1 MLGRESSTCHR
12 VSKCSI
18 TELHS
23 QRPSLKV
30 YSQQPYSVDSFP
42 AGESAVQRGER
53 ARFEATKLQRKG
65 RGEEEEK
72 KQHHQ
77 LVGGWRGAVE
87 MQARTSCDTWSQ
99 APPLD
104 LVLCPLG
111 SGELQGMG
119 GWGAVLAR
127 PWPPT
132 SWAHTLGCGFFG
144 WLTALNSGLRGPGQR
159 KAPETQKTLTRKVG
173 TRKRARGSV

>member
-53 ARFEATKLQRKG
+53 VLFEATKLQREG
-65 RGEEEEK
+65 RGEGEEEK

-87 MQARTSCDTWSQ
+87 MQARTSSDTWSQ

-119 GWGAVLAR
+119 GGEQ
-127 PWPPT
+127 
-132 SWAHTLGCGFFG
+132 S
-144 WLTALNSGLRGPGQR
+144 
-159 KAPETQKTLTRKVG
+159 
-173 TRKRARGSV
+173 